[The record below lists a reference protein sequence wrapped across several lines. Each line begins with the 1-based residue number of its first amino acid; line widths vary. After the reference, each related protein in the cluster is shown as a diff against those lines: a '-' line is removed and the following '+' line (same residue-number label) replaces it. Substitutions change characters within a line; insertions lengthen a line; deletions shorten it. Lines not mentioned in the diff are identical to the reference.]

1 MSIKTGDRIGP
12 YEVTGKLGAGGM
24 GEVYA
29 AKDTKLNRS
38 VAIKVLPAALA
49 RDADYVAR
57 FQREAQ
63 ALAALNHPHIATIYG
78 LEDSAIVMELVEG
91 KTLAEFDSIP
101 VDDAIEYARQIAEA
115 LEAAHEKGITHRD
128 LKPANIKVTPEGSI
142 KVLDFGLAKVRPA
155 VSASPDESPTLTLR
169 ATQSGVIVGTA
180 GYMSP
185 EQAAGKEVDR
195 RADIWS
201 FGVVLYEMLTGKRL
215 FTGESISHILAAVLQ
230 SPIDFTALPAA
241 TPAPVRELLR
251 RCLDR
256 KLRARLQWIGE
267 ARAIMEA
274 PPASAIV
281 ETAPPRSP
289 KAWIAAAGIA
299 AIAAVGS
306 AAWAWNASRKPEPEV
321 LRFFDSVGEKFT
333 LMDRGWGP
341 SALTG
346 PTAVISPDGKRFVF
360 VTKSENGRS
369 QLMTRRLDQSESAVI
384 PGTEDAEGPFFSP
397 NSQSVGFFSG
407 QKLKKVRLDGSRPID
422 IGSVL
427 RPLSAFWAE
436 DGFIYGNLSYLS
448 PLQRVSEAGGTLE
461 PVSKLDP
468 GDSTHRWVQV
478 LARERVIVY
487 AAGIGGSMDQ
497 GRIVAQRLDGGEK
510 MVVRNGAMF
519 PRLLPDGKL
528 LFVSGGV
535 AYAAPFDPRKLELTG
550 EPVQVLQNFR
560 HANDSG
566 GAQLSIS
573 NNGTLI
579 YRAAGKQGGGPKFH
593 WLWPDGKY
601 EPFAPAGVSGLTG
614 SPHLSPDD
622 RRVLFRAESGGQT
635 ALWIHDLA
643 SKQTM
648 RLTFENEMPI
658 APVWAPDGK
667 HIYYSTRS
675 GLFRVASNG
684 SGKPEKL
691 LDGGNNPLWVS
702 RDGKRLGFDSSAS
715 AGTKPNPCSSAMI
728 VERPNTVVLEKSEPC
743 FPSDG
748 AITPYTDLSVDGRWI
763 AYTSTE
769 SGEMQIQVRHFPDNG
784 GKWQISTT
792 GGTGPQ
798 WSQDGK
804 RLFYLSILTR
814 ELMSVSVDTSGETF
828 RYGVPTPWTVAKLII
843 GSSSYTANRDGSRM
857 LAMADPGTAAD
868 ADPNIAVILNFPA
881 LIRRL
886 ANSDAAMER

>member
-1 MSIKTGDRIGP
+1 MPLNAGDRLGP

-38 VAIKVLPAALA
+38 VAIKVLPSSLA
-49 RDADYVAR
+49 RDADYVSR

-91 KTLAEFDSIP
+91 KTLAEFKSIP

-155 VSASPDESPTLTLR
+155 VSAPSDDSPTLTLR

-195 RADIWS
+195 RADIWA

-230 SPIDFTALPAA
+230 SPIDFAALPAA

-256 KLRARLQWIGE
+256 KLRSRLQWIGE

-274 PPASAIV
+274 PPSSAISS
-281 ETAPPRSP
+281 TQAQSP
-289 KAWIAAAGIA
+289 KAWIAASGIA
-299 AIAAVGS
+299 AIAAIGC
-306 AAWAWNASRKPEPEV
+306 AAWAWSASRQPEPEV
-321 LRFFDSVGEKFT
+321 LRFFDSVGEKIT

-346 PTAVISPDGKRFVF
+346 PTAVISPDGKRLVF
-360 VTKSENGRS
+360 VAKAENGRS
-369 QLMTRRLDQSESAVI
+369 QLVTRRLDQSESAVI

-397 NSQSVGFFSG
+397 ISQSVGFFAG
-407 QKLKKVRLDGSRPID
+407 QKMKKVRLDGSRPID
-422 IGSVL
+422 VGTVL
-427 RPLSAFWAE
+427 RPVSAFWAE

-448 PLQRVSEAGGTLE
+448 PLQKISETGGTPE
-461 PVSKLDP
+461 VVSKLDP

-478 LARERVIVY
+478 LSRERVIVY
-487 AAGIGGSMDQ
+487 AAGVGGSMDQ

-510 MVVRNGAMF
+510 RVLRTQATF
-519 PRLLPDGKL
+519 PRLLPEGKL
-528 LFVSGGV
+528 LFVSNGV

-560 HANDSG
+560 HAEDSG
-566 GAQLSIS
+566 GAQLSTS
-573 NNGTLI
+573 NNGTLV
-579 YRAAGKQGGGPKFH
+579 YRAAGKQDGGPRLQ
-593 WLWPDGKY
+593 WLSPDGKY
-601 EPFAPAGVSGLTG
+601 EPFAPAGFSSTI
-614 SPHLSPDD
+614 SAPNLSPDGG
-622 RRVLFRAESGGQT
+622 RVLFRAASSGQT

-643 SKQTM
+643 TKQTM
-648 RLTFENEMPI
+648 RLTFENEIPTTAI
-658 APVWAPDGK
+658 WSSDGK
-667 HIYYSTRS
+667 HVYYGTRS

-691 LDGGNNPLWVS
+691 LDGGSNPLWAS
-702 RDGKRLGFDSSAS
+702 GDGKRLGFDSSAS
-715 AGTKPNPCSSAMI
+715 AGTKPSPCLTAII
-728 VERPNTVVLEKSEPC
+728 VERPNVLALEKAEPC
-743 FPSDG
+743 FPSDN
-748 AITPYTDLSVDGRWI
+748 ALTPSTDLSPDGRWI

-769 SGEMQIQVRHFPDNG
+769 SGEMHVQVRHFPDNG

-792 GGTGPQ
+792 GATAPR
-798 WSQDGK
+798 WSLDGK
-804 RLFYLSILTR
+804 RLFYLSILNR
-814 ELMSVSVDTSGETF
+814 ELMSVSVDTSGESF
-828 RYGVPTPWTVAKLII
+828 RFGIPAPWTVAKLSI
-843 GSSSYTANRDGSRM
+843 GGSNYTLNRDGSRV
-857 LAMADPGTAAD
+857 LAMADPGLAAD
-868 ADPNIAVILNFPA
+868 ADPTIGVILNFPA

-886 ANSDAAMER
+886 ASSDAATQR